1 MQQPA
6 VTERGRS
13 GLDRNTLEAIYV
25 GLCFYRFKQRAA
37 EAGDHPFS
45 ELGALIDGL
54 RAMDTAEL
62 ESATKHL
69 AAEVAQ
75 HSAPDSAVAV
85 ALRLWALAAA

>member
-1 MQQPA
+1 MTLTIDEVRAAFALDPA
-6 VTERGRS
+6 VLHWNHGS
-13 GLDRNTLEAIYV
+13 YGA
-25 GLCFYRFKQRAA
+25 CPRAA
-37 EAGDHPFS
+37 LA
-45 ELGALIDGL
+45 AQAAV
-54 RAMDTAEL
+54 RAEL